1 MSDLE
6 SRIGSAS
13 KHKRE
18 DGVTVPARGFLR
30 RLEAA
35 KSMMDINASNSVK
48 LLDCNR
54 WALARQL
61 DGDIRTLDRK
71 KNQGAGLTYDLA
83 TLAICSEN
91 KDLVVDESYVSY
103 ATDIRARYLRN
114 GEVCQPREQGL

>member
-18 DGVTVPARGFLR
+18 YGVTVRARGFLR
-30 RLEAA
+30 GLEAA
-35 KSMMDINASNSVK
+35 KSMMDINAFNSVK

-61 DGDIRTLDRK
+61 DGDMRTFDRK
-71 KNQGAGLTYDLA
+71 KHQGTGFGLHVA
-83 TLAICSEN
+83 EMGGAN
-91 KDLVVDESYVSY
+91 
-103 ATDIRARYLRN
+103 
-114 GEVCQPREQGL
+114 